1 LIDKISIVEK
11 NDAVKRMN
19 KILEE
24 FEFTLKRAEEIYK
37 EAVEKGDLDLQK
49 KLLKNINKIKK
60 EEESIKNLILGI
72 CEISE

>member
-1 LIDKISIVEK
+1 MIDKISIVEK